1 MGSMIVN
8 SNFPD
13 EGDTFADSIRV
24 LIVDDDPGYVALLSR
39 YIEKNKIYSSVE
51 IDSCENAGSAITLYA
66 TGQYD
71 VLLVDH
77 NLPDMYGAKLLG
89 ILQENNDELAP
100 PAIVLTA
107 EGGLEAARSAIK
119 ANAYDFIPKDR
130 VNCGSLARSMDNTIV
145 KYRLMESN
153 ASRAKQLEQLNIV
166 LNEKNR
172 EINEFYQTISHE
184 VKTPLSATRE
194 FISILRDGIVGEVSG
209 QQIEILEHALAGCD
223 QLAAHL
229 NDLVELT
236 RLDARKIILRRK
248 QVSINRILTRS
259 VASCARAAEDNGV
272 LLTQDLKNIDLEL
285 YVDENRITQVLSN
298 VISNAVKYSDE
309 GSAVLIGVRC
319 VDEVVCFSISD
330 TGCGIAD
337 ENLTKI
343 FQRLYQVND
352 FSHEYAGA
360 GLGLG
365 LSISKEIVALHHG
378 EIEVESSLGEGTTFY
393 IRLPVY
399 HKNNKKEN
407 NEQESTIG
415 GR

>member
-1 MGSMIVN
+1 MV
-8 SNFPD
+8 PLK
-13 EGDTFADSIRV
+13 EADTFPIECDSFNNSIRV
-24 LIVDDDPGYVALLSR
+24 LIIDDDPGYVALLSR
-39 YIEKNKIYSSVE
+39 YIKKNRHYNSVE
-51 IDSCENAGSAITLYA
+51 IDSCESADSAIRLYA
-66 TGQYD
+66 STRYD

-77 NLPDMYGAKLLG
+77 NLPDMYGPELLG
-89 ILQENNDELAP
+89 VLQEENDELAP

-119 ANAYDFIPKDR
+119 ANAYDFIPKYR
-130 VNCGSLARSMDNTIV
+130 VNSGSLARSMDNTIT
-145 KYRLMESN
+145 KYRLMSSN
-153 ASRAKQLEQLNIV
+153 ASRAKQLEQLNVI

-194 FISILRDGIVGEVSG
+194 FISILRDGIVGEVSA

-236 RLDARKIILRRK
+236 RLDAKKIILRK
-248 QVSINRILTRS
+248 ETVSIKRILTRS
-259 VASCARAAEDNGV
+259 IASCARAAEDNGV
-272 LLTQDLKNIDLEL
+272 VLMQDLGDIDLEL
-285 YVDENRITQVLSN
+285 QADENRITQVLSN
-298 VISNAVKYSDE
+298 IINNAVKYSEE
-309 GSAVLIGVRC
+309 GSAVLIGVQR
-319 VDEVVCFSISD
+319 VKDVVCFSISD

-337 ENLTKI
+337 ENLKNI

-352 FSHEYAGA
+352 FSHEYSGA

-365 LSISKEIVALHHG
+365 LSISKEIVALHNG
-378 EIEVESSLGEGTTFY
+378 EIEVESSLGEGTAFY
-393 IRLPVY
+393 IRLPVC

-407 NEQESTIG
+407 HEQESTIG